1 MDGVNYDSE
10 SIIAVVIDPVTP
22 VAPQWGMAT
31 EERRSQAETTA
42 ESKRRII
49 EATLELMAE
58 RPFDQITMAD
68 IGHRAGISYG
78 SITYHFGSK
87 RGLLLAIF
95 ESSGVR
101 FADMLDQLETSPAS
115 DPAALDVLTEFF
127 ATSPPS
133 APMILVESMRDPV
146 MGQALAAHRIAMLDR
161 VAALIGGPTAHLE
174 AQGIVA
180 LADGLSLMG
189 RLLPDH
195 VDQVAAWRSVL
206 QLIQLGLEA
215 QGRLTDH

>member
-68 IGHRAGISYG
+68 IGHRAGI
-78 SITYHFGSK
+78 HFGSK